1 MSRILPLRSGWDP
14 GPDDGSFYP
23 DDLPEDW
30 RLTYFANVLDAVL
43 LGEDVWRQADAQ
55 LIEQWR
61 RDVPDSFRFYLRADE
76 TGECFS
82 GGPPFRECLGDRFG
96 GWLAAPDRRGE
107 SDLRGPCHAMV
118 ESVSTAAAS
127 RAPAIACAVPDGLVT
142 DLSAARAWLETYA
155 AAAQGRP
162 ALAVMGQARFED
174 VRRWQTLTQ
183 LLGVG

>member
-14 GPDDGSFYP
+14 GPGDTAFYP

-30 RLTYFANVLDAVL
+30 RLTYFANVLDAVV

-76 TGECFS
+76 TGEGLS
-82 GGPPFRECLGDRFG
+82 GGLTPRGCLGERFG
-96 GWLAAPDRRGE
+96 GWLAVHDRHGA
-107 SDLRGPCHAMV
+107 SDLRVPCYTMV
-118 ESVSTAAAS
+118 ESVSAAADS
-127 RAPAIACAVPDGLVT
+127 RAPALACGLPDGLVA
-142 DLSAARAWLETYA
+142 DLRAARAWLETYA
-155 AAAQGRP
+155 AAARGRP

-174 VRRWQTLTQ
+174 VRRWQTLAQ